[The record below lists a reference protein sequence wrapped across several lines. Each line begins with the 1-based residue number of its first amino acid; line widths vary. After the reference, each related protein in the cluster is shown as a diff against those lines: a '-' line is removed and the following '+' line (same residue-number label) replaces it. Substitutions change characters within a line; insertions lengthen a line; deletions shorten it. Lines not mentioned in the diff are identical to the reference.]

1 MSHRLHLVTFLHCV
15 IFAFVYLRVDFVV
28 TSVPKRKVRNNYL
41 KSPREEKKIIFKI
54 IIKKK
59 KSPPKFKLT
68 ECQTE
73 LNLKSPDVYQ
83 FHNFLVTEG
92 KKNKSPL
99 FMYVESHVITCGY
112 YLLYLQ
118 HFSVDHKTSYKYWV
132 SGPRFTTDK
141 KQIFTFSTSRS
152 QECFKQFRG
161 VCNL

>member
-15 IFAFVYLRVDFVV
+15 IFALVYLRVDFVV

-41 KSPREEKKIIFKI
+41 KSLREEKKIIIKI

-59 KSPPKFKLT
+59 TSPPKFKLT

-92 KKNKSPL
+92 KKK
-99 FMYVESHVITCGY
+99 
-112 YLLYLQ
+112 
-118 HFSVDHKTSYKYWV
+118 
-132 SGPRFTTDK
+132 
-141 KQIFTFSTSRS
+141 
-152 QECFKQFRG
+152 
-161 VCNL
+161 